1 MSFFPF
7 TPVFTISS
15 ELKKKKGPQNNHQN
29 TMRNLQT
36 FICKTNS
43 YEQEST
49 LQQVGAILKRDR
61 SVLTGVMGTTR
72 RLFPI

>member
-1 MSFFPF
+1 
-7 TPVFTISS
+7 
-15 ELKKKKGPQNNHQN
+15 
-29 TMRNLQT
+29 MRNLQT
-36 FICKTNS
+36 FVCKTNS

-72 RLFPI
+72 RLLPIQYVLVPGASLANFSHTFMFLFVIQ

>member
-15 ELKKKKGPQNNHQN
+15 ELKKKGSQNNHQN

-36 FICKTNS
+36 FVCKANS
-43 YEQEST
+43 YKQEST
-49 LQQVGAILKRDR
+49 LQQFGAILKRDR
-61 SVLTGVMGTTR
+61 SVLTGVMGT
-72 RLFPI
+72 RLLPI